1 MNVEIANKLVKLRKQ
16 YGYSQEQLAE
26 KIGVSRQ
33 AVSKWERSESS
44 PDTENL
50 IALAKIYNL
59 SIDDMINH
67 NSSNDNSYSA
77 SPNSMGQ
84 TESVEEN
91 SYDDTRDDDRNKYL
105 KRIPI
110 PIVATVVYMLL
121 GFVWDLWHPGWLV
134 FMLIPV
140 WYAIFPNW
148 HDKE

>member
-59 SIDDMINH
+59 SIDEMLNH
-67 NSSNDNSYSA
+67 NSFNNSSQSE

-84 TESVEEN
+84 TERVEEN
-91 SYDDTRDDDRNKYL
+91 HYDERQQHHRYRYL

-110 PIVATVVYMLL
+110 PIVATVAYLLL
-121 GFVWDLWHPGWLV
+121 GFVWGLWHPGWLV
-134 FMLIPV
+134 FMLVPI
-140 WYAIFPNW
+140 WHAIFPNR
-148 HDKE
+148 HDE